1 MEKRNLL
8 PCRRPSSA
16 SRWYQEPHR
25 SAPNSKDMVE
35 EKNVLQKIPQM
46 LISLVTSTASILLM
60 TYSQNRQQ
68 LSKPRAAGLWYFD
81 QNIESSGKEKQN
93 WTNFKIVLNF
103 PVYESETDPGT
114 LKPKSRKEKREISIF
129 GFQNFVCL
137 LGTEHQIFIWLMSTN
152 STETLLYF

>member
-103 PVYESETDPGT
+103 PVYESETDPGET
-114 LKPKSRKEKREISIF
+114 GAVRHARGQADKAGPRRRTVLQSLRLTSKESINRYKKA
-129 GFQNFVCL
+129 QPV
-137 LGTEHQIFIWLMSTN
+137 Q
-152 STETLLYF
+152 